1 MSALNVLQM
10 SDAIHFFSDTSA
22 LDADGKVAGFASKIV
37 AIPTARAAIA
47 CCGPSFISEQLL
59 NALRDMRSLSELVQE
74 SQAYTRV
81 ITRHM
86 QNDQE
91 FVAAGSLQKGFSV
104 FVGGFSE
111 SGERN
116 CGEWKAWFQISIRL
130 SNSVPRI
137 GGCFCP
143 WAGPPPPPIKKRRP
157 LIARGG

>member
-1 MSALNVLQM
+1 VLQT
-10 SDAIHFFSDTSA
+10 SDAIHFFWDTSA

-47 CCGPSFISEQLL
+47 CCGPSFITEQLL

-91 FVAAGSLQKGFSV
+91 FVVAGSLQKGFSV

-111 SGERN
+111 SGERQLW
-116 CGEWKAWFQISIRL
+116 GMEGLVSDIDPVIKQ
-130 SNSVPRI
+130 
-137 GGCFCP
+137 CP
-143 WAGPPPPPIKKRRP
+143 EDWCVSARGRGRRP
-157 LIARGG
+157 LQSKSGDP